1 MLHPSYS
8 ELLNTLNKVNA
19 KKGYDELG
27 SRYGLVIAVSRRARA
42 LQDGEPATVYAKSN
56 ERKLSVAIAEMQLGN
71 LAVCPKEPENEM
83 FDVANLGD
91 GISLNNGESYSEEQN

>member
-8 ELLNTLNKVNA
+8 ELLETLNKVNA

-42 LQDGEPATVYAKSN
+42 LQDGEPATVYAKSS
-56 ERKLSVAIAEMQLGN
+56 ERKLSVAIAEMQMGN
-71 LAVCPKEPENEM
+71 LSVCPREPEDRLVDAAE
-83 FDVANLGD
+83 LSD
-91 GISLNNGESYSEEQN
+91 GISLSNGESYPEEQN